1 MADVIELG
9 ARVLRRLGVAPV
21 ADIEAPPLS
30 VTVTPADIA
39 GRALQTLGITVPAS
53 DRPETYITTSS
64 LVAARAVQMLG
75 IVVPAGDRPSITA
88 TVTVTELAARAL
100 QGLDIPVPASA
111 WQVQGNVVT
120 VPNIALDALMRLGVI
135 ASDEAPSGTDQAQAE
150 VAVFAVHE
158 NLVQRGLTSWGSST
172 IPRAAAQDYAL
183 LTALQLATTFG
194 KQGDP
199 NQRSGLEGRIG
210 WVGLLLRA
218 QALAEARM
226 NAIHAGLVAAGLMAY
241 PANAIPASVAEP
253 YVALLQIDLA
263 PVFGKQSDP
272 SRAQQYEMQIRRDA
286 LTRRAQDDAAGIVA
300 TVHDRLV
307 AMGIADW
314 TTGTIPVG
322 LVEEY
327 AELVANNY
335 RPLFGAPV
343 DRSGEP
349 AIEQRIRRLS
359 LVLRGQSLAEG
370 RVAVVHDALVSQ
382 GSASWTVDAIPQA
395 VADEYAGL
403 VAQSLLPS
411 FGGQTDIKAV
421 VMYEERVKR
430 AALLARGPML
440 AEEAIEAVH
449 HDLAARGKARW
460 TLQDIP
466 AAAERP
472 YVMLAA
478 YHLAPTFDRPQN
490 QGDVIMATVDLNRII
505 ALPTSGERTRVEY
518 F

>member
-1 MADVIELG
+1 MADTIELG
-9 ARVLRRLGVAPV
+9 ARVLRRLGLAPV
-21 ADIEAPPLS
+21 SDLEAPPLS
-30 VTVTPADIA
+30 VTVSAADIA
-39 GRALQTLGITVPAS
+39 ARALQGLGVTIPAS
-53 DRPETYITTSS
+53 ERPENYITAAP
-64 LVAARAVQMLG
+64 LIAARAVQNLG
-75 IVVPAGDRPSITA
+75 IVIPEGDRPAITA

-100 QGLDIPVPASA
+100 QGLDIPVPPSA
-111 WQVQGNVVT
+111 WQVQGNIVS
-120 VPNIALDALMRLGVI
+120 VPNIATDALMRLGVI

-150 VAVFAVHE
+150 VASFAVHE

-172 IPRAAAQDYAL
+172 IPRAVAQDYAL

-199 NQRSGLEGRIG
+199 AQRPVIEGRIG

-218 QALAEARM
+218 QSLAEARM

-241 PANAIPASVAEP
+241 PATAIPASVAEP
-253 YVALLQIDLA
+253 YVALLMIDLA

-272 SRAQQYEMQIRRDA
+272 NRIPQYEMQIRRDA
-286 LTRRAQDDAAGIVA
+286 LTRRAQDDAEGIVA
-300 TVHDRLV
+300 AVHDRLV
-307 AMGIADW
+307 TLGIADW
-314 TTGTIPVG
+314 TTGTIPVA
-322 LVEEY
+322 LIEDY
-327 AELVANNY
+327 AEFVANNY
-335 RPLFGAPV
+335 RPLFGGQT
-343 DRSGEP
+343 DRSGEQV
-349 AIEQRIRRLS
+349 IEQRIRRMA
-359 LVLRGQSLAEG
+359 LVLRGQALAET

-403 VAQSLLPS
+403 VAQSLLPT

-421 VMYEERVKR
+421 VIHEERVKR

-466 AAAERP
+466 PAAERP

-478 YHLAPTFDRPQN
+478 YHLAPTFGLPQN

-505 ALPTSGERTRVEY
+505 ALPTSGERTRVE
-518 F
+518 FF